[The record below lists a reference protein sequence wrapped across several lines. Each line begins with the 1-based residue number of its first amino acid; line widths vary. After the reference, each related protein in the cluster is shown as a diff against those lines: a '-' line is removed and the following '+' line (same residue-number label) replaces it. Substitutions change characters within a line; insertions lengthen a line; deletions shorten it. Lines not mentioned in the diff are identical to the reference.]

1 LELRVYYNNNII
13 DIKEDY
19 NSSIGK
25 KAFALR
31 NLGKSELFH
40 GGFKLIIL

>member
-1 LELRVYYNNNII
+1 LRVYYNDDIV

-19 NSSIGK
+19 DLSIGE

-31 NLGKSELFH
+31 NLGKSELFYS
-40 GGFKLIIL
+40 GFELIIL